1 MMLVLST
8 DFGLEGP
15 YLGQVRAVLAA
26 KAPGIPVIDL
36 FADLP
41 TYQPRAASFLLPAYT
56 RAPFPIGTVHVC
68 VVDPGVGTERRA
80 VIARIDGRW
89 YVAPDNGLLH
99 AVVATGQ
106 RAEAWEVLWRPDQA
120 SSSFHGRDIFAPVA
134 AALACGVKPGQTAP
148 LRVKEIPAADLCRPD
163 WATSLAEV
171 IYFDRFGNAMTGL
184 RGDACPADRLL
195 TVRGR
200 SLPFA
205 RTFGLV
211 AAGQPFWYV
220 NSNGL
225 VEIAV
230 NGGSARD
237 LLGLVVG
244 DRINWKSA

>member
-56 RAPFPIGTVHVC
+56 RNPFPVGTVHVC

-80 VIARIDGRW
+80 VIARVDGRW

-99 AVVATGQ
+99 AVIATAQ
-106 RAEAWEVLWRPDQA
+106 RAEAWEVLWRPEQA
-120 SSSFHGRDIFAPVA
+120 SPSFHGRDIFAPVA
-134 AALACGVKPGQTAP
+134 AALACGVKPGQANP
-148 LRVKEIPAADLCRPD
+148 LQVAEIDPQSLCNPD
-163 WATSLAEV
+163 WSTRLAEV

-184 RGDACPADRLL
+184 RGDSCAPDRVLSI
-195 TVRGR
+195 RGR

-211 AAGQPFWYV
+211 PPGQPFWYV

-237 LLGLVVG
+237 SLGLVVG
-244 DRINWKSA
+244 DRIDWKST